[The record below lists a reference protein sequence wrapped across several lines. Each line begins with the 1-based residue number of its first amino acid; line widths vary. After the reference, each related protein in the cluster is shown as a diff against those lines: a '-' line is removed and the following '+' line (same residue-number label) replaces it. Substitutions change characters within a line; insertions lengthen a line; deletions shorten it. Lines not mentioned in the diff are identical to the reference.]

1 MKIVGF
7 IGYIWMPK
15 WHRYS
20 ACSYQDAFI
29 CPATGRALPPSRDC
43 FLDEDLIF
51 FLRLF
56 LRTSSG
62 LFIVITI

>member
-51 FLRLF
+51 SYVYF
-56 LRTSSG
+56 SG
-62 LFIVITI
+62 QVLVSLS